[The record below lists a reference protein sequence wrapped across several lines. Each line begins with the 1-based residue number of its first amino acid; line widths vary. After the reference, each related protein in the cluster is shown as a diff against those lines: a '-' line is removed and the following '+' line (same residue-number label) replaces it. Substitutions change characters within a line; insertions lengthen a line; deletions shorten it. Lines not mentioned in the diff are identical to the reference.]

1 MWMSFSY
8 FSSVVSLVESC
19 EAASVASLSLSASRC
34 VQAVNRRCSMKL
46 DGAKSVIEHFIRDCE
61 VRPLSPYT
69 LKNYR
74 HHLGLLAHLLK
85 VLCDV
90 TDLEQV
96 TVLHLRVCVACL
108 LKTPLVSLASKYSDN
123 PSPLDV
129 NTVRAHV
136 RVWKSFFGWCY
147 REELIERNPA
157 DRRLALPKP
166 LKKVTETFSDEH
178 LQKILSSCD
187 LSTDEGYR
195 DYIVL
200 LLLLDTGVRLAE
212 IGLHPE
218 VGKMLWRYIH
228 KFRKPVHP
236 DEPSLFLSCGK
247 RNRGQAFRAGGVSS
261 LLRRIKRVTGLDVDA
276 NVRLSAHTFRHTF
289 ARMYMEQGGEILSL
303 SRELGHSDVGTTR
316 TYVERFGST
325 EARREHTSHA
335 PIARLNLKKQ
345 QKRKPKRE

>member
-96 TVLHLRVCVACL
+96 TVLHLRECVACL

-187 LSTDEGYR
+187 LSTDE
-195 DYIVL
+195 
-200 LLLLDTGVRLAE
+200 
-212 IGLHPE
+212 
-218 VGKMLWRYIH
+218 
-228 KFRKPVHP
+228 
-236 DEPSLFLSCGK
+236 PSLFLSCGK
-247 RNRGQAFRAGGVSS
+247 RTRGQAFRAGGVSS

-325 EARREHTSHA
+325 EARREHTSHS

>member
-1 MWMSFSY
+1 
-8 FSSVVSLVESC
+8 
-19 EAASVASLSLSASRC
+19 
-34 VQAVNRRCSMKL
+34 MKL

-96 TVLHLRVCVACL
+96 TVLHLRECVACL

-200 LLLLDTGVRLAE
+200 LLLLDTGVRLAEIGNLRLEDFHDSYIKVLGKGRKERE

-325 EARREHTSHA
+325 EARREHTSHS